1 MKISNKLVDG
11 RQSTVG
17 RKAEKLGFIGM
28 AIAGMLMVF
37 WGNSWADEKKTL
49 TVQDVSDMVEA
60 AQLAALDAQMDL
72 RMEMKDALSGQTQ
85 NYEGKVFTKSPG
97 KVYVHYTKPEEQ
109 FLYVGDQGSQMY
121 QPSEKM
127 VYVQKA
133 AKGKNAKPVYL
144 GVGQQLKKYIDI
156 SKVKISSENGDEVV
170 LDFTPLD
177 KDQSGFDHM
186 KVTIRKNDWWP
197 TQMEITTPAMVNK
210 VRFTQLALNKGL
222 KDEIFD
228 FKPPKDAQVVEGD
241 IFQ

>member
-1 MKISNKLVDG
+1 MKISNKPVDG

-17 RKAEKLGFIGM
+17 RKAEKLGLIGM
-28 AIAGMLMVF
+28 VIAGVLMVL
-37 WGNSWADEKKTL
+37 WGNSRADDKKPL
-49 TVQDVSDMVEA
+49 TVKDVSDLVEA

-72 RMEMKDALSGQTQ
+72 RMEMKDGLSGQTQ

-144 GVGQQLKKYIDI
+144 GVGQQLKKNIDI
-156 SKVKISSENGDEVV
+156 SKVKIASENGDEVV

-186 KVTIRKNDWWP
+186 KVTIRKKDWWP
-197 TQMEITTPAMVNK
+197 TQVEITTPAMANK

-228 FKPPKDAQVVEGD
+228 FTPPKDAQVVEGD

>member
-1 MKISNKLVDG
+1 MKISNKPVDG

-17 RKAEKLGFIGM
+17 RKAEKLGLIGM
-28 AIAGMLMVF
+28 VIAGVLMVL
-37 WGNSWADEKKTL
+37 WGNSRADDKKPL
-49 TVQDVSDMVEA
+49 TVKDVSDLVEA
-60 AQLAALDAQMDL
+60 AQLAAMDAQMDL
-72 RMEMKDALSGQTQ
+72 RMEMKDGLSGQTQ

-156 SKVKISSENGDEVV
+156 SKVKIASENGDEVV

-186 KVTIRKNDWWP
+186 KVTIRKKDWWP
-197 TQMEITTPAMVNK
+197 TQVEITTPAMANK

-228 FKPPKDAQVVEGD
+228 FTPPKDAQVVEGD

>member
-1 MKISNKLVDG
+1 MKISNKPVEG
-11 RQSTVG
+11 WQSTVG
-17 RKAEKLGFIGM
+17 RKSNKLTITGLVM
-28 AIAGMLMVF
+28 AGMLTLLV
-37 WGNSWADEKKTL
+37 GASQADDKKPL
-49 TVQDVSDMVEA
+49 TVKDVSDLVEA

-72 RMEMKDALSGQTQ
+72 RMEMKDSLSGQTQ

-133 AKGKNAKPVYL
+133 AKGKDAKPVYL
-144 GVGQQLKKYIDI
+144 GVGQELKRYIDI
-156 SKVKISSENGDEVV
+156 SKVKIASENGDEVV

-177 KDQSGFDHM
+177 KDQSGFDRM
-186 KVTIRKNDWWP
+186 KVTIRKKDWWP
-197 TQMEITTPAMVNK
+197 TQVEISTPAMVNK
-210 VRFTQLALNKGL
+210 ARFNQIVINKGL
-222 KDEIFD
+222 KDDIFD
-228 FKPPKDAQVVEGD
+228 FTPPKGTQVVEGD

>member
-1 MKISNKLVDG
+1 MKISNKPVDG

-17 RKAEKLGFIGM
+17 RKAEKLGLIGM
-28 AIAGMLMVF
+28 VIAGVLMVL
-37 WGNSWADEKKTL
+37 WGNSRADDKKPL
-49 TVQDVSDMVEA
+49 TVKDVSDLVEA

-72 RMEMKDALSGQTQ
+72 RMEMKDGLSGQTQ

-156 SKVKISSENGDEVV
+156 SKVKIASENGDEVV

-186 KVTIRKNDWWP
+186 KVTIRKKDWWP
-197 TQMEITTPAMVNK
+197 TQVEITTPAMANK
-210 VRFTQLALNKGL
+210 VRFTQLALNQGL

-228 FKPPKDAQVVEGD
+228 FTPPKDAQVVEGD

>member
-1 MKISNKLVDG
+1 MKISNKPVDG

-17 RKAEKLGFIGM
+17 RKAEKLGLIGM
-28 AIAGMLMVF
+28 VIAGVLMVL
-37 WGNSWADEKKTL
+37 WGNSRADDKKPL
-49 TVQDVSDMVEA
+49 TVKDVSDLVEA

-72 RMEMKDALSGQTQ
+72 RMEMKDGLSGQTQ

-156 SKVKISSENGDEVV
+156 SKVKIASENGDEVV

-186 KVTIRKNDWWP
+186 KVTIRKKDWWP
-197 TQMEITTPAMVNK
+197 TQVEITTPAMANK

-228 FKPPKDAQVVEGD
+228 FTPPKDAQVVEGD